1 MKEHLDKKQRII
13 EDDEERIR
21 RAAEKFE
28 AKKTQSLK
36 KLDLKNSYIDK
47 IKTQSEE
54 LLQKRIAEL
63 NQKQVQADERLSKK
77 KQHQELEMKQKQKM
91 DEQKQKYRE
100 KVYQNME
107 EDVKKKKDVRSRIH
121 SYIPFLFSP
130 LTLFMYRSTR
140 RK

>member
-1 MKEHLDKKQRII
+1 M
-13 EDDEERIR
+13 
-21 RAAEKFE
+21 
-28 AKKTQSLK
+28 
-36 KLDLKNSYIDK
+36 KNSYIDK

-107 EDVKKKKDVRSRIH
+107 EEVKKKKDVRSRTH

-130 LTLFMYRSTR
+130 LTLFMYRSIR